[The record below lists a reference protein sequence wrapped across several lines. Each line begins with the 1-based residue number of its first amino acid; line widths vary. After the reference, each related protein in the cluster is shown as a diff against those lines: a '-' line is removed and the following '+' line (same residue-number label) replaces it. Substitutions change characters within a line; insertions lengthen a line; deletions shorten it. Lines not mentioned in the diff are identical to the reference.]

1 MAKLLSD
8 RLFALLSREIERLET
23 TDEDRSPEAGEAID
37 TAGDGKPVARADG
50 GAGADAAGG
59 TDVAA
64 GSAAARGAPGRV
76 RAAGKSAD
84 RGTRRRTAAGS
95 KAPTARGGFKE
106 RADALIL
113 LARTLEKLLE
123 LRSLESAAG
132 QDDEAETLRLR
143 DDFMRR
149 LRELDARRVGGPRL
163 FAPSSGLDGAPR
175 DADTAAHAQEEANE
189 PRRSAAARSADGGG

>member
-1 MAKLLSD
+1 MARLLSD
-8 RLFALLSREIERLET
+8 RLFALLSREVERLET
-23 TDEDRSPEAGEAID
+23 TDEDRSPEAGKAID
-37 TAGDGKPVARADG
+37 TAGDGKPAARADG
-50 GAGADAAGG
+50 AGVDAAGG

-64 GSAAARGAPGRV
+64 GSAAARGAPGRG
-76 RAAGKSAD
+76 RAAGKAAD
-84 RGTRRRTAAGS
+84 RGTRRRTATGS

-149 LRELDARRVGGPRL
+149 LRELDARRIGGPRL

-175 DADTAAHAQEEANE
+175 DADTAAHVQEDANE
-189 PRRSAAARSADGGG
+189 PCRSAAGRSADGGG